1 MAFIFFLESLKAFP
15 KIKTYLKYIHFFLKI
30 YVSEMAFLGLPHDF
44 FLKEISFF
52 LELFILER
60 EPPRS
65 FSFWLELSVAGVK
78 KEPDLNG

>member
-1 MAFIFFLESLKAFP
+1 MIFF
-15 KIKTYLKYIHFFLKI
+15 
-30 YVSEMAFLGLPHDF
+30 
-44 FLKEISFF
+44 KEIRFF
-52 LELFILER
+52 LELFMFER

>member
-1 MAFIFFLESLKAFP
+1 MF
-15 KIKTYLKYIHFFLKI
+15 
-30 YVSEMAFLGLPHDF
+30 
-44 FLKEISFF
+44 
-52 LELFILER
+52 ER

>member
-1 MAFIFFLESLKAFP
+1 MIFF
-15 KIKTYLKYIHFFLKI
+15 
-30 YVSEMAFLGLPHDF
+30 
-44 FLKEISFF
+44 KEIRFF

-60 EPPRS
+60 EAPRS